1 MRIVDKVEIFDMV
14 LEAGGIMFYV
24 SSTEREQIDYIEKAF
39 NNISKE
45 EEEKMISILKE
56 MSLIKK
62 PWECEKRWLITVDG
76 KEFALCYDA
85 YQITVIA

>member
-1 MRIVDKVEIFDMV
+1 MRIVDKFAVFDIAF
-14 LEAGGIMFYV
+14 EAGGIMFYA

-45 EEEKMISILKE
+45 EEEKLISILKE
-56 MSLIKK
+56 MTLVGK
-62 PWECEKRWLITVDG
+62 PWECEKRWFVTADG
-76 KEFALCYDA
+76 KEFGLCYDA